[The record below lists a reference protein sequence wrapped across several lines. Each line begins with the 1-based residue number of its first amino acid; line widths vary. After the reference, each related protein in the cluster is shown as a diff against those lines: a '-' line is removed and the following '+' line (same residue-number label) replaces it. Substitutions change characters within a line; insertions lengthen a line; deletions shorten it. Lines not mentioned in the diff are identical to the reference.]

1 MDIQFFIL
9 IYFLITFHPLSTQT
23 LSVTIGDIVAHDHS
37 NINGY
42 NSPWLHDLGFRLGA
56 FHNYSL
62 VVFTLKKTSLS
73 VVF

>member
-42 NSPWLHDLGFRLGA
+42 NSMFHSKNRDFHYCGFFICIFG
-56 FHNYSL
+56 
-62 VVFTLKKTSLS
+62 LKL
-73 VVF
+73 